1 MTGTRQRRLMEGD
14 SLASAAFWN
23 LARTSGGAYMG
34 PSRDWP

>member
-1 MTGTRQRRLMEGD
+1 MTSTRQRRLMEGD
-14 SLASAAFWN
+14 SLASDAFWN